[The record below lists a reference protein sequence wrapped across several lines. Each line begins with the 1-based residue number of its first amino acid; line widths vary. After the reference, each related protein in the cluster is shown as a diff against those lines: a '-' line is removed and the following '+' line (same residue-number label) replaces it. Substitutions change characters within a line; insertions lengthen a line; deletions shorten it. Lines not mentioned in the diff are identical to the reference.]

1 MAVPGIPVNFI
12 LQQANGQVLL
22 TWDLMAGATT
32 YGVARSTD
40 GVSYSTVS
48 TPATNLYL
56 DTAVTVGTNYFYK
69 VLSTNVSGSSS
80 YCSAQSITPVYQG
93 QMTLGQLRLL
103 SQQTAD
109 MVGSQFVGTAEWNVY
124 INQSAF
130 ELYDLLTTVYE
141 NYNVAP
147 VALFQSTG
155 AQQYDLPN
163 GANTFLDSDGATF
176 TPKPFY
182 KLIGVDCG
190 LALGN
195 NAWIT
200 LRRFNFIS
208 RNRFVFPNL
217 TSTYLGVYNLRYELL
232 GNKIMFIPTPS
243 GGQFLRIWYIPKM
256 LEMLQDTDI
265 LDGIS
270 GWTEYITTDAAIKA
284 KMKQEDD
291 VSALVQKK
299 MMLKARI
306 EESATNRDA
315 GEPQTISDTRT
326 FGQVYGSFGPQGD
339 GSYGGY

>member
-1 MAVPGIPVNFI
+1 MAAPGIPVNFI

-22 TWDLMAGATT
+22 TWDLMAGATS

-40 GVSYSTVS
+40 GTSYTTIA
-48 TPATNLYL
+48 TPAVNSYL

-69 VLSTNVSGSSS
+69 VLSTNGSGSSS
-80 YCSAQSITPVYQG
+80 YTSAQSVTPVYQG

-109 MVGSQFVGTAEWNVY
+109 MVSSNFVTVPEWNVY

-147 VALFQSTG
+147 QALFQSTG
-155 AQQYDLPN
+155 AQLYPLPN
-163 GANTFLDSDGATF
+163 GSTSFIDADGASF
-176 TPKPFY
+176 VPKPFY
-182 KLIGVDCG
+182 KLIGLDCG
-190 LALGN
+190 LALGT
-195 NAWIT
+195 NAWVT
-200 LRRFNFIS
+200 LKRFNFIS
-208 RNRFVFPNL
+208 RNRYVFPNL
-217 TSTYLGVYNLRYELL
+217 TSTYLGVFNLRYDVI
-232 GNKIMFIPTPS
+232 GSNIMFIPTPS

-256 LEMLQDTDI
+256 LEMLADTDI

-291 VSALVQKK
+291 VSALMAKK
-299 MMLKARI
+299 MMLKQRI
-306 EESATNRDA
+306 EESASNRDA
-315 GEPQTISDTRT
+315 GEPQTVSDLRSYS
-326 FGQVYGSFGPQGD
+326 GLYGTFGPQGD
-339 GSYGGY
+339 GSFGGY